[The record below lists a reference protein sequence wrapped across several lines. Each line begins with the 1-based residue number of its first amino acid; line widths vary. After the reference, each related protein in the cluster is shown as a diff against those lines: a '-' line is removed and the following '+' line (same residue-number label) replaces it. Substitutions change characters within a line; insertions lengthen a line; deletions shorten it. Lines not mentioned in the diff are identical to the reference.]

1 MAKVTV
7 IKPTINP
14 HTHIAMNMPHK
25 RRVAAYARVSTDQDE
40 QFTSYEAQID
50 YYTKYIKA
58 NDEWEFVNV
67 YTDEGISG
75 TSTKRRDGFKQ
86 MIDDALKGK
95 IDLIVT
101 KSISRFARN
110 TVDALVNIRKLKE
123 KGVEVFFEKENIY
136 TFGTGGELLLTIMSS
151 IAQEESRSISENVT
165 WGKRKAFQDGKVAL
179 PYKCFLGYKKGENG
193 LPEIEPEGAKIVR
206 RIYRMFIEGK
216 SQSTI
221 ASTLTKEG
229 VPTPSGKTKWQY
241 NVVDSILRNE
251 KYKGSALLQK
261 KYTVDFLT
269 KKLKKNNGEVAQY
282 YVEDSHPAIINP
294 DEWELVQAELELNNQ
309 VRSHGNNVLCG
320 RVICADCGSIYG
332 PKVWHSN
339 DIYRHV
345 VWQCNNKFNGTKCTT
360 PTLDEETIKN
370 AYLKA
375 LNILLKDKELLISNL
390 LLVKEK
396 LLDVNLSKPM
406 EQAKNEMLVVSGL
419 CDQHIFNKE
428 KKQMKYEA
436 YMEEYVDLVKRFTEA
451 QDKYNK
457 LMAEQV
463 DRNRQS
469 IKLQAFINEIKATDT
484 LNLEFNDKLFNL
496 TIINIKVYKDSH
508 LEFNFKDGSVIN
520 IEL

>member
-1 MAKVTV
+1 MAKVTI

-14 HTHIAMNMPHK
+14 HTHVAINMPHK

-58 NDEWEFVNV
+58 NDEWQFVNV

-86 MIDDALKGK
+86 MINDALNGK

-110 TVDALVNIRKLKE
+110 TVDALVNIRKLKDR
-123 KGVEVFFEKENIY
+123 GVEVFFEKENIY

-193 LPEIEPEGAKIVR
+193 LPEIEPEGAEIVR

-221 ASTLTKEG
+221 ARILTTEG
-229 VPTPSGKTKWQY
+229 IPTPAGKTKWQY
-241 NVVDSILRNE
+241 NVIDSILRNE

-269 KKLKKNNGEVAQY
+269 KKLKKNNGEVTQY
-282 YVEDSHPAIINP
+282 YVEESHPAIIKP
-294 DEWELVQAELELNNQ
+294 DEWELVQAELELDNHI
-309 VRSHGNNVLCG
+309 RSHGDNVLSG
-320 RVICADCGSIYG
+320 RVICADCGSAYG

-345 VWQCNNKFNGTKCTT
+345 VWHCNNKFKEKCTT

-375 LNILLKDKELLISNL
+375 LNILLKDKDLLISNL
-390 LLVKEK
+390 QLVKEK
-396 LLDVNLSKPM
+396 LLDINLSKQI
-406 EQAKNEMLVVSGL
+406 EASKNEMLIISGL

-428 KKQMKYEA
+428 KKQMKYED
-436 YMEEYVDLVKRFTEA
+436 YMDEYVELVKRFTKA
-451 QDKYNK
+451 QDEYNK
-457 LMAEQV
+457 LLIEQV
-463 DRNRQS
+463 NRNRKS
-469 IKLQAFINEIKATDT
+469 IKLQAFIDEIKDRNA
-484 LNLEFNDKLFNL
+484 LNIKFDDRLFNL
-496 TIINIKVYKDSH
+496 TIINIKVKKDH

-520 IEL
+520 INL